1 MDYTDGEMEAAQR
14 EDHNAQGQQEFPL
27 SLENYMDLAW

>member
-14 EDHNAQGQQEFPL
+14 EDRSAQGQQEFPL
-27 SLENYMDLAW
+27 SLENYVVLAW